1 MSIKEL
7 VTVLFPHLARVCV
20 DRVTRCGT
28 SVQIKAGTTTREA
41 GCPECGTWSQRRHS
55 HYERRLSDTAVGRQE
70 VLIHLRV
77 HRFQCGNDACAKQ
90 TFAEQVPGLTVRYGR
105 RSTGAG
111 EALQAIALALG
122 GRAGA
127 RLAGR
132 LAGTVSR
139 MTLTRMI
146 YGPPPLARGEHFAT
160 CAYVAPLLF

>member
-1 MSIKEL
+1 MKALARWVTVRGFWPVVGVVIASIAGVSIKEL

-41 GCPECGTWSQRRHS
+41 GCPEGGTVSRCRHS
-55 HYERRLSDTAVGRQE
+55 HYERRLTDTAVGRQE

-77 HRFQCGNDACAKQ
+77 YRFRCGNDACARQ

-111 EALQAIALALG
+111 EALRSFALALG

-127 RLAGR
+127 RLAERLLGR
-132 LAGTVSR
+132 
-139 MTLTRMI
+139 
-146 YGPPPLARGEHFAT
+146 
-160 CAYVAPLLF
+160 